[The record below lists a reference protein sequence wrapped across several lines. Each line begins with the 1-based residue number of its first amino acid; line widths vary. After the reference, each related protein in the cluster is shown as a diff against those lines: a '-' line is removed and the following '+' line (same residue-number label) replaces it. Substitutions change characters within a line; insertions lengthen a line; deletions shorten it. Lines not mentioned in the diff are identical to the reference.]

1 MILSYS
7 CFQKNSIKNTE
18 KTLMIRI
25 FFILILELVSLSNFN
40 LASSKNKL
48 SNQISAILSKIPSNT
63 KTAILIY
70 YPLTQDTIFA
80 QNIFEP
86 MIPASVTK
94 IFTTA
99 TALSLMGKDYRLST
113 ILFTDD
119 QNIKDGVINGN
130 LYLKGFGNA
139 TFTSEDL
146 KSFIIRLKSLGI
158 KEITGNIIGDDSYF
172 DNIYY
177 REDWIENER
186 ANVKLPPISALVL
199 DRNKTVSLRKKG
211 RRRVYVTENF
221 KNPPLNIA
229 QRFKHLIDD
238 NDIKIKGIAKTGI
251 TPDNVIELSEAS
263 ISISELIALINK
275 NSDNFLAE
283 CLFKSIGA
291 FHSGK
296 QGNSF
301 YSQQAIQEF
310 LKKNNIYST
319 NTEIVD
325 GSGISRFDQITV
337 ASVNGVLETLYF
349 DLRNYETFY
358 NSLSYAGVDGTLR
371 DRMSDLPEGYIF
383 KGKTGTLNSVIGLT
397 GYLTS
402 ADKDDLIVTILFEF
416 NSRSWNFYRNIQDEI
431 ITTLANWKKEN
442 PEY

>member
-1 MILSYS
+1 
-7 CFQKNSIKNTE
+7 
-18 KTLMIRI
+18 MIRI
-25 FFILILELVSLSNFN
+25 FLTLFLGFIGLINFN
-40 LASSKNKL
+40 LASSKDKL
-48 SNQISAILSKIPSNT
+48 SKQISFILSKTPSDT

-70 YPLTQDTIFA
+70 NPLTQDTILA

-99 TALSLMGKDYRLST
+99 TALSLMGKEYRLST

-146 KSFIIRLKSLGI
+146 NNFITRLKSLGI
-158 KEITGNIIGDDSYF
+158 REITGNIIGDDTYF

-211 RRRVYVTENF
+211 RRRIYVTENF

-229 QRFKHLIDD
+229 QRFKRLIEDH
-238 NDIKIKGIAKTGI
+238 DIKIKGTAKAGI

-263 ISISELIALINK
+263 ISISELIAMINK
-275 NSDNFLAE
+275 HSDNFLAE

-291 FHSGK
+291 FYSGK

-310 LKKNNIYST
+310 LKKNNIYSI

-325 GSGISRFDQITV
+325 GSGISRFDQITA
-337 ASVNGVLETLYF
+337 ASVNGVLETMYF

-371 DRMSDLPEGYIF
+371 NRMGDLPEGYVF

-402 ADKDDLIVTILFEF
+402 DDKDDLIVTILFEF
-416 NSRSWNFYRNIQDEI
+416 NGRSWNFYRDIQDEI
-431 ITTLANWKKEN
+431 ITALANWKKEN
-442 PEY
+442 PEF

>member
-1 MILSYS
+1 
-7 CFQKNSIKNTE
+7 
-18 KTLMIRI
+18 MIRI
-25 FFILILELVSLSNFN
+25 FLSLFLGFIALSD
-40 LASSKNKL
+40 LTISSSKDKL
-48 SNQISAILSKIPSNT
+48 NDQISVILSKIPSNT

-70 YPLTQDTIFA
+70 NPLTQDTIFTK
-80 QNIFEP
+80 NIFAP
-86 MIPASVTK
+86 MIPASITK
-94 IFTTA
+94 IYTTA
-99 TALSLMGKDYRLST
+99 AALSLMGKEYRLST

-119 QNIKDGVINGN
+119 QNIKDSVINGN

-146 KSFIIRLKSLGI
+146 YDFISRLKSLGI

-177 REDWIENER
+177 REDWIENEN

-229 QRFKHLIDD
+229 QRFKQLIDES
-238 NDIKIKGIAKTGI
+238 DIKVKGTAKVGI
-251 TPDNVIELSEAS
+251 TPNNVIELSEKS
-263 ISISELIALINK
+263 VSLSELIGMINK
-275 NSDNFLAE
+275 HSDNFLAE
-283 CLFKSIGA
+283 CLFKSVGA

-310 LKKNNIYST
+310 LKNNNIYSY

-325 GSGISRFDQITV
+325 GSGISRFDQITA
-337 ASVNGVLETLYF
+337 ASVNGVLETMYF
-349 DLRNYETFY
+349 DLRNFETFY
-358 NSLSYAGVDGTLR
+358 NSLSHAGVGGTLR
-371 DRMSDLPEGYIF
+371 NRMSDLPEGYVF

-402 ADKDDLIVTILFEF
+402 DDKDDLIVTILFEF
-416 NSRSWNFYRNIQDEI
+416 DSKSWNFYRDIQDEI
-431 ITTLANWKKEN
+431 ITTLANWKKES
-442 PEY
+442 PEF

>member
-1 MILSYS
+1 
-7 CFQKNSIKNTE
+7 
-18 KTLMIRI
+18 MIRI
-25 FFILILELVSLSNFN
+25 FLTLLLGFIGLTNLN
-40 LASSKNKL
+40 LASSKDKL
-48 SNQISAILSKIPSNT
+48 NDQISVILSKIPSDT
-63 KTAILIY
+63 KAAILIY
-70 YPLTQDTIFA
+70 NPLTQDTIFA
-80 QNIFEP
+80 QNIFTP

-94 IFTTA
+94 IYTTA
-99 TALSLMGKDYRLST
+99 TALSLMGKEYRLST

-146 KSFIIRLKSLGI
+146 NNFIIRLKSLGI
-158 KEITGNIIGDDSYF
+158 KEITGNIIGDDTYF

-177 REDWIENER
+177 REDWIENES

-211 RRRVYVTENF
+211 RRRIYVTENF

-229 QRFKHLIDD
+229 QRFKKLIDD
-238 NDIKIKGIAKTGI
+238 NNIKVKGIAKAGV
-251 TPDNVIELSEAS
+251 TPNNVIELSEAS
-263 ISISELIALINK
+263 ISLSELIALINK
-275 NSDNFLAE
+275 HSDNFLAE
-283 CLFKSIGA
+283 CLFKSVGA
-291 FHSGK
+291 FYSGK

-325 GSGISRFDQITV
+325 GSGISRFDQITA
-337 ASVNGVLETLYF
+337 ASVNGVLETMYF

-358 NSLSYAGVDGTLR
+358 NSLSHAGVDGTLR
-371 DRMSDLPEGYIF
+371 NRMSDLPDGYVF
-383 KGKTGTLNSVIGLT
+383 KGKTGTLNSVIGLA

-402 ADKDDLIVTILFEF
+402 DDKDDLIVTILFEF
-416 NSRSWNFYRNIQDEI
+416 NSGSWNFYRDIQDEI

-442 PEY
+442 PEF

>member
-1 MILSYS
+1 
-7 CFQKNSIKNTE
+7 
-18 KTLMIRI
+18 MIRI
-25 FFILILELVSLSNFN
+25 FLTLFLGFISLFNFN
-40 LASSKNKL
+40 LASSKDKL
-48 SNQISAILSKIPSNT
+48 SNQISVILSKIPSDT
-63 KTAILIY
+63 KIAILIY
-70 YPLTQDTIFA
+70 NPLTQDTIFA
-80 QNIFEP
+80 QNIFVP

-99 TALSLMGKDYRLST
+99 TALLLMGKEYRLST

-119 QNIKDGVINGN
+119 KNIKDGIINGN

-139 TFTSEDL
+139 TFASEDL
-146 KSFIIRLKSLGI
+146 YNFIRRLKSLGI
-158 KEITGNIIGDDSYF
+158 KEITGNIIGDDTYF

-199 DRNKTVSLRKKG
+199 DRNKTISLRKKG

-229 QRFKHLIDD
+229 QRFKQLIDD
-238 NDIKIKGIAKTGI
+238 NDIKVKGTAKAGT
-251 TPDNVIELSEAS
+251 TPDDVIELSEAS
-263 ISISELIALINK
+263 VSISELIAMINK

-310 LKKNNIYST
+310 LKKNNIYSI

-325 GSGISRFDQITV
+325 GSGISRFDQITA
-337 ASVNGVLETLYF
+337 ASVNGVLETMYF
-349 DLRNYETFY
+349 DLKNYETFY
-358 NSLSYAGVDGTLR
+358 NSLSHAGVDGTLEN
-371 DRMSDLPEGYIF
+371 RMSDLPEGYVF
-383 KGKTGTLNSVIGLT
+383 KGKTGTLNSVVALT

-402 ADKDDLIVTILFEF
+402 DDKDDLIVTILFEF
-416 NSRSWNFYRNIQDEI
+416 NGRRWNFYRDIQDEI
-431 ITTLANWKKEN
+431 ITALANWKKEN
-442 PEY
+442 PEF

>member
-1 MILSYS
+1 
-7 CFQKNSIKNTE
+7 
-18 KTLMIRI
+18 MIRI
-25 FFILILELVSLSNFN
+25 LLTLFLGFIGLSNFN
-40 LASSKNKL
+40 LASSKDKL
-48 SNQISAILSKIPSNT
+48 KDQISVILSKIPSDT

-70 YPLTQDTIFA
+70 NPLIQDTVIA
-80 QNIFEP
+80 QNIFTP

-94 IFTTA
+94 IYTTA
-99 TALSLMGKDYRLST
+99 TALSLMGREYRFST

-146 KSFIIRLKSLGI
+146 FNFISRLRSLGI
-158 KEITGNIIGDDSYF
+158 KEITGNIIGDDTYF

-177 REDWIENER
+177 REDWIENES

-211 RRRVYVTENF
+211 RRRIYVTENF

-229 QRFKHLIDD
+229 QKFKQLIDE
-238 NDIKIKGIAKTGI
+238 NDIKVKGTAKVGV

-263 ISISELIALINK
+263 ISLSELIALINK
-275 NSDNFLAE
+275 HSDNFLAE

-291 FHSGK
+291 FYSGK

-325 GSGISRFDQITV
+325 GSGISRFDQITA
-337 ASVNGVLETLYF
+337 ASVNGVLETMYF

-371 DRMSDLPEGYIF
+371 SRMSDLPDGYVF

-402 ADKDDLIVTILFEF
+402 DDKDDLIITILFEF
-416 NSRSWNFYRNIQDEI
+416 NRGGWNFYRDIQDEI
-431 ITTLANWKKEN
+431 IKALANWKKEN
-442 PEY
+442 PEF

>member
-1 MILSYS
+1 
-7 CFQKNSIKNTE
+7 
-18 KTLMIRI
+18 MIRI
-25 FFILILELVSLSNFN
+25 FLTLFLGFIGLINFN
-40 LASSKNKL
+40 LASSKDKL
-48 SNQISAILSKIPSNT
+48 SKQISFILSKTPSDT

-70 YPLTQDTIFA
+70 NPLTQDTILA
-80 QNIFEP
+80 QNIFDP

-99 TALSLMGKDYRLST
+99 TALSLMGKEYRLST

-146 KSFIIRLKSLGI
+146 NNFITRLKSLGI
-158 KEITGNIIGDDSYF
+158 REITGNIIGDDTYF

-211 RRRVYVTENF
+211 RRRIYVTENF

-229 QRFKHLIDD
+229 QRFKRLIEDH
-238 NDIKIKGIAKTGI
+238 DIKIKGTAKAGI

-263 ISISELIALINK
+263 ISISELIAMINK
-275 NSDNFLAE
+275 HSDNFLAE
-283 CLFKSIGA
+283 CLFKSVGA
-291 FHSGK
+291 FYSGT
-296 QGNSF
+296 QGNYF

-319 NTEIVD
+319 YTEIVD
-325 GSGISRFDQITV
+325 GSGISRFDQITA
-337 ASVNGVLETLYF
+337 ASVNGVLETMYF

-371 DRMSDLPEGYIF
+371 NRMGDLPEGYVF

-402 ADKDDLIVTILFEF
+402 DDKDDLIVTILFEF
-416 NSRSWNFYRNIQDEI
+416 NGRSWNFYRDIQDEI
-431 ITTLANWKKEN
+431 ITALANWKKEN
-442 PEY
+442 PEF

>member
-1 MILSYS
+1 
-7 CFQKNSIKNTE
+7 
-18 KTLMIRI
+18 MIRI
-25 FFILILELVSLSNFN
+25 FLSLFLGFIALSD
-40 LASSKNKL
+40 LTISSSKDKL
-48 SNQISAILSKIPSNT
+48 NDQISVILSKIPSNT

-70 YPLTQDTIFA
+70 NPLTQDTIFTK
-80 QNIFEP
+80 NIFAP
-86 MIPASVTK
+86 MIPASITK
-94 IFTTA
+94 IYTTA
-99 TALSLMGKDYRLST
+99 AALSLMGKEYRLST

-119 QNIKDGVINGN
+119 QNIKDSVINGN

-146 KSFIIRLKSLGI
+146 YDFISRLKSLGI

-177 REDWIENER
+177 REDWIENEN

-229 QRFKHLIDD
+229 QRFKQLIDES
-238 NDIKIKGIAKTGI
+238 DIKVKGTAKVGI
-251 TPDNVIELSEAS
+251 TPNNVIELSEKS
-263 ISISELIALINK
+263 VSLSELIGMINK
-275 NSDNFLAE
+275 HSDNFLAE
-283 CLFKSIGA
+283 CLFKSVGA

-310 LKKNNIYST
+310 LKNNNIYSY

-325 GSGISRFDQITV
+325 GSGISRFDQITA
-337 ASVNGVLETLYF
+337 ASVNGVLETMYF
-349 DLRNYETFY
+349 DLRNFETFY
-358 NSLSYAGVDGTLR
+358 NSLSHAGVDGTLR
-371 DRMSDLPEGYIF
+371 NRMSDLPEGYVF

-402 ADKDDLIVTILFEF
+402 EDKDDLIVTILFEF
-416 NSRSWNFYRNIQDEI
+416 DSKSWNFYRNIQDEI
-431 ITTLANWKKEN
+431 ITALANWKKES
-442 PEY
+442 PEF

>member
-1 MILSYS
+1 
-7 CFQKNSIKNTE
+7 
-18 KTLMIRI
+18 MIRI
-25 FFILILELVSLSNFN
+25 FLTLSLGFIGLISFN
-40 LASSKNKL
+40 LPSSKDKL
-48 SNQISAILSKIPSNT
+48 SDQISAILSKIPSDA

-70 YPLTQDTIFA
+70 NPLTQDTILA

-86 MIPASVTK
+86 MTPASVTK

-99 TALSLMGKDYRLST
+99 TALSLMGKEYRFST

-146 KSFIIRLKSLGI
+146 NNFITRIKSLGI
-158 KEITGNIIGDDSYF
+158 REITGNIIGDDTYF

-186 ANVKLPPISALVL
+186 ANIKLPPISALVL

-211 RRRVYVTENF
+211 RRRIYITENF

-229 QRFKHLIDD
+229 QRFKRLIED
-238 NDIKIKGIAKTGI
+238 NDIKVKGTAKAGT

-263 ISISELIALINK
+263 VSISELIAMINK
-275 NSDNFLAE
+275 HSDNFLAE

-291 FHSGK
+291 FYSGK

-319 NTEIVD
+319 YTEIVD
-325 GSGISRFDQITV
+325 GSGISRFDQITA
-337 ASVNGVLETLYF
+337 ASVNGVLETMYF

-358 NSLSYAGVDGTLR
+358 NSLSHAGVDGTLR
-371 DRMSDLPEGYIF
+371 NRMGDLPEGYVF
-383 KGKTGTLNSVIGLT
+383 KGKTGKLNSVIAVT
-397 GYLTS
+397 GYLIS
-402 ADKDDLIVTILFEF
+402 DDKDDLIVTILFEF
-416 NSRSWNFYRNIQDEI
+416 NSRSWNFYRDIQDEI

-442 PEY
+442 PEF

>member
-1 MILSYS
+1 
-7 CFQKNSIKNTE
+7 
-18 KTLMIRI
+18 MIRI
-25 FFILILELVSLSNFN
+25 LLTLFLGFIGLSNFN
-40 LASSKNKL
+40 LASSKDKL
-48 SNQISAILSKIPSNT
+48 KDQISFILSKIPSDT

-70 YPLTQDTIFA
+70 NPLTQDTIIA
-80 QNIFEP
+80 QNIFIP

-94 IFTTA
+94 IYTTA
-99 TALSLMGKDYRLST
+99 TALSLMGREYRFST

-146 KSFIIRLKSLGI
+146 FNFISRLRSLGI
-158 KEITGNIIGDDSYF
+158 KEITGNIIGDDTYF

-211 RRRVYVTENF
+211 RRRIYVTENF

-229 QRFKHLIDD
+229 QKFKQLIDE
-238 NDIKIKGIAKTGI
+238 NDIKVKGTAKVGI

-263 ISISELIALINK
+263 ISLSELIALINK
-275 NSDNFLAE
+275 HSDNFLAE

-291 FHSGK
+291 FYSGK

-325 GSGISRFDQITV
+325 GSGISRFDQITA
-337 ASVNGVLETLYF
+337 ASVNGVLETMYF

-371 DRMSDLPEGYIF
+371 NRMSDLPDGYVF

-402 ADKDDLIVTILFEF
+402 DDKDDLIITILFEF
-416 NSRSWNFYRNIQDEI
+416 NRGGWNFYRDIQDEI
-431 ITTLANWKKEN
+431 IKALANWKKEN
-442 PEY
+442 PEF

>member
-1 MILSYS
+1 
-7 CFQKNSIKNTE
+7 
-18 KTLMIRI
+18 MIRI
-25 FFILILELVSLSNFN
+25 LLTLLLGLLGLSNFN
-40 LASSKNKL
+40 LASSKDKL
-48 SNQISAILSKIPSNT
+48 NDQISVILSKIPSDT

-70 YPLTQDTIFA
+70 NPLTQDTIIA
-80 QNIFEP
+80 QNILTP

-94 IFTTA
+94 IYTTA
-99 TALSLMGKDYRLST
+99 TALSLMGKEYRFST

-119 QNIKDGVINGN
+119 QNIKDGIINGN

-139 TFTSEDL
+139 TFTSEEL
-146 KSFIIRLKSLGI
+146 NNFISRLKSLGI
-158 KEITGNIIGDDSYF
+158 KEITGNIIGDDTYF

-177 REDWIENER
+177 REDWIEDES

-211 RRRVYVTENF
+211 RRRIYITENF

-229 QRFKHLIDD
+229 QKFKKLIDE
-238 NDIKIKGIAKTGI
+238 NDIKVKGTAKAGV

-263 ISISELIALINK
+263 ISLSELIAMINK
-275 NSDNFLAE
+275 HSDNFLAE

-291 FHSGK
+291 FYSGK

-325 GSGISRFDQITV
+325 GSGISRFDQITA
-337 ASVNGVLETLYF
+337 ASVNGVLETMYF

-371 DRMSDLPEGYIF
+371 NRMSDLPDGYVF

-402 ADKDDLIVTILFEF
+402 DDKDDLIITILFEF
-416 NSRSWNFYRNIQDEI
+416 NRGSWNFYRDIQDEI
-431 ITTLANWKKEN
+431 IKALANWKKEN
-442 PEY
+442 PEF

>member
-1 MILSYS
+1 
-7 CFQKNSIKNTE
+7 
-18 KTLMIRI
+18 MIRI
-25 FFILILELVSLSNFN
+25 FLTLFLGFIGLINFN
-40 LASSKNKL
+40 LASSKDKL
-48 SNQISAILSKIPSNT
+48 SDQISVILSKTPSDA

-70 YPLTQDTIFA
+70 NPLTQDTILA

-99 TALSLMGKDYRLST
+99 TALSLMGKEYRLST

-119 QNIKDGVINGN
+119 QNTKDGVINGN

-139 TFTSEDL
+139 LFTSEDL
-146 KSFIIRLKSLGI
+146 NNFITRLKSLGI
-158 KEITGNIIGDDSYF
+158 REITGNIIGDDTYF

-186 ANVKLPPISALVL
+186 ANLKLPPISALVL

-211 RRRVYVTENF
+211 RRRIYVTENF
-221 KNPPLNIA
+221 KNPPLNIV
-229 QRFKHLIDD
+229 QRFKRLIE
-238 NDIKIKGIAKTGI
+238 NHDIKVKGTAKTGI

-263 ISISELIALINK
+263 VSISELIAMINK
-275 NSDNFLAE
+275 HSDNFLAE
-283 CLFKSIGA
+283 CLFKAVGA
-291 FHSGK
+291 FYSGK

-310 LKKNNIYST
+310 LKNNNIYST
-319 NTEIVD
+319 YTEIVD
-325 GSGISRFDQITV
+325 GSGISKFDQITA
-337 ASVNGVLETLYF
+337 ASVNGVLETMYF
-349 DLRNYETFY
+349 DLKNYETFY
-358 NSLSYAGVDGTLR
+358 NSLSHAGVDGTLR
-371 DRMSDLPEGYIF
+371 NRMGDLPEGYIF
-383 KGKTGTLNSVIGLT
+383 KGKTGTLNNVIALT

-402 ADKDDLIVTILFEF
+402 DNKDDLFVTILFEF
-416 NSRSWNFYRNIQDEI
+416 NSRSWNFYRDIQDEI

-442 PEY
+442 PDF

>member
-1 MILSYS
+1 
-7 CFQKNSIKNTE
+7 
-18 KTLMIRI
+18 MIRI
-25 FFILILELVSLSNFN
+25 FLTLFLGFIGLINFN
-40 LASSKNKL
+40 LASSKDKL
-48 SNQISAILSKIPSNT
+48 SKQISFILSKTPSDT

-70 YPLTQDTIFA
+70 NPLTQDTILA

-99 TALSLMGKDYRLST
+99 TALSLMGKEYRLST

-146 KSFIIRLKSLGI
+146 NNFITRLKSLGI
-158 KEITGNIIGDDSYF
+158 REITGNIIGDDTYF

-211 RRRVYVTENF
+211 RRRIYVTENF

-229 QRFKHLIDD
+229 QRFKRLIEDH
-238 NDIKIKGIAKTGI
+238 DIKIKGTAKAGI

-263 ISISELIALINK
+263 ISISELIAMINK
-275 NSDNFLAE
+275 HSDNFLAE

-291 FHSGK
+291 FYSGK

-319 NTEIVD
+319 YTEIVD
-325 GSGISRFDQITV
+325 GSGISRFDQITA
-337 ASVNGVLETLYF
+337 ASVNGVLETMYF

-371 DRMSDLPEGYIF
+371 NRMGDLPEGYVF

-402 ADKDDLIVTILFEF
+402 DDKDDLIVTILFEF
-416 NSRSWNFYRNIQDEI
+416 NGRSWNFYRDIQDEI
-431 ITTLANWKKEN
+431 ITALANWKKEN
-442 PEY
+442 PEF

>member
-1 MILSYS
+1 
-7 CFQKNSIKNTE
+7 
-18 KTLMIRI
+18 MIRI
-25 FFILILELVSLSNFN
+25 LLTLFLGFIGLSNFN
-40 LASSKNKL
+40 LASSKDKL
-48 SNQISAILSKIPSNT
+48 KDQISVILSKIPSDT

-70 YPLTQDTIFA
+70 NPLTQDTVIA
-80 QNIFEP
+80 QNIFTP

-94 IFTTA
+94 IYTTA
-99 TALSLMGKDYRLST
+99 TALSLMGREYRFST

-146 KSFIIRLKSLGI
+146 FNFISRLRSLGI
-158 KEITGNIIGDDSYF
+158 KEITGNIIGDDTYF

-177 REDWIENER
+177 REDWIENES

-211 RRRVYVTENF
+211 RRRIYVTENF

-229 QRFKHLIDD
+229 QKFKQLIDE
-238 NDIKIKGIAKTGI
+238 NDIKVKGTAKVGV

-263 ISISELIALINK
+263 ISLSELIALINK
-275 NSDNFLAE
+275 HSDNFLAE

-291 FHSGK
+291 FYSGK

-325 GSGISRFDQITV
+325 GSGISRFDQITA
-337 ASVNGVLETLYF
+337 ASVNGVLETMYF

-371 DRMSDLPEGYIF
+371 SRMSDLPDGYVF

-402 ADKDDLIVTILFEF
+402 DDKDDLIITILFEF
-416 NSRSWNFYRNIQDEI
+416 NRGGWNFYRDIQDEI
-431 ITTLANWKKEN
+431 IKALANWKKEN
-442 PEY
+442 PEF

>member
-1 MILSYS
+1 
-7 CFQKNSIKNTE
+7 
-18 KTLMIRI
+18 MIRI
-25 FFILILELVSLSNFN
+25 FLTLFLGFIGLSNIN
-40 LASSKNKL
+40 LASSKDKL
-48 SNQISAILSKIPSNT
+48 NSQISVILSKIPSDT

-70 YPLTQDTIFA
+70 NPLTQDTILA

-94 IFTTA
+94 IFTTV
-99 TALSLMGKDYRLST
+99 TALSLMGKEYRLST

-146 KSFIIRLKSLGI
+146 NNFITKLKSLGI
-158 KEITGNIIGDDSYF
+158 KEITGNIIGDDTYF

-211 RRRVYVTENF
+211 RRRIYVTENF
-221 KNPPLNIA
+221 KDPPLNIA
-229 QRFKHLIDD
+229 QRFKRLIDD
-238 NDIKIKGIAKTGI
+238 NDIKVKGTAKAGS

-263 ISISELIALINK
+263 VSISELIAMINK

-283 CLFKSIGA
+283 CLFKSVGA

-310 LKKNNIYST
+310 LKKSNIYST
-319 NTEIVD
+319 YTEIVD
-325 GSGISRFDQITV
+325 GSGISRFDQITA
-337 ASVNGVLETLYF
+337 ASVNGVLETMYF

-358 NSLSYAGVDGTLR
+358 NSLSHAGVDGTLGN
-371 DRMSDLPEGYIF
+371 RMGDLPEGYVF
-383 KGKTGTLNSVIGLT
+383 KGKTGTLNSVIALT

-402 ADKDDLIVTILFEF
+402 DDKDDLIVTILFEF
-416 NSRSWNFYRNIQDEI
+416 NSRSWDFYRDIQDEI
-431 ITTLANWKKEN
+431 IKTLANWKNEN
-442 PEY
+442 PEL

>member
-1 MILSYS
+1 
-7 CFQKNSIKNTE
+7 
-18 KTLMIRI
+18 MIRI
-25 FFILILELVSLSNFN
+25 FLTLFLGFIGLINFN
-40 LASSKNKL
+40 LASSKDKL
-48 SNQISAILSKIPSNT
+48 SDQISAILSKTPSDA

-70 YPLTQDTIFA
+70 NPLTQDTILA

-99 TALSLMGKDYRLST
+99 TALSLMGKEYRLST

-146 KSFIIRLKSLGI
+146 NNFITRIKSLGI
-158 KEITGNIIGDDSYF
+158 REITGNIIGDDTYF

-211 RRRVYVTENF
+211 RRRIYVTENF
-221 KNPPLNIA
+221 NNPPLNIA
-229 QRFKHLIDD
+229 QRFKRLIED
-238 NDIKIKGIAKTGI
+238 NDIKVKGTAKAGT
-251 TPDNVIELSEAS
+251 TPNNVIELSEAS
-263 ISISELIALINK
+263 VSISELIAMINK
-275 NSDNFLAE
+275 HSDNFLAE

-291 FHSGK
+291 FYSGK

-319 NTEIVD
+319 YTEIVD
-325 GSGISRFDQITV
+325 GSGISRFDQITA
-337 ASVNGVLETLYF
+337 ASVNGVLETMYF

-358 NSLSYAGVDGTLR
+358 NSLSHAGVDGTLR
-371 DRMSDLPEGYIF
+371 NRMGDLPEGYVF

-402 ADKDDLIVTILFEF
+402 DDKDDLIVTILFEF
-416 NSRSWNFYRNIQDEI
+416 NSRSWNFYRDIQDEI

-442 PEY
+442 PEF